1 MLSSHLLKF
10 MMYLKSETIA
20 TCMSE
25 LVRYNLEKFP
35 VATLQEELQQV
46 QLLYDYPEH
55 TLSRKILL

>member
-1 MLSSHLLKF
+1 

-35 VATLQEELQQV
+35 VATLQEETPAGSA
-46 QLLYDYPEH
+46 LYDYTEH
-55 TLSRKILL
+55 TFSRKILL